1 MDKKAISISFKM
13 KGVLDDDYT
22 LYEDGTVLHE
32 YDKHIYPGGHNLKD
46 SLTVNDLSDS
56 VKQRLLDAATEE
68 NKKLVRKTLN
78 LDIE

>member
-1 MDKKAISISFKM
+1 MDKKAISISCKM

-22 LYEDGTVLHE
+22 LYADGTVLHE
-32 YDKHIYPGGHNLKD
+32 FDKHIYPGGQNIKQN
-46 SLTVNDLSDS
+46 LTVNDLSDS
-56 VKQRLLDAATEE
+56 VKQRLLEDATEE